1 MKTLD
6 LENIETISV
15 YLIDKDGNGYVGV
28 IDSAYAALIVQ
39 MTTFYQAEGIES
51 VPLESVI
58 KKQDH

>member
-6 LENIETISV
+6 LEGIESISV
-15 YLIDKDGNGYVGV
+15 YLIDENGNGYVGV
-28 IDSAYAALIVQ
+28 IDPAYAALIAQ

-58 KKQDH
+58 KK

>member
-1 MKTLD
+1 MNTLD
-6 LENIETISV
+6 PENIESISI
-15 YLIDKDGNGYVGV
+15 YLIDKNGNGYVGA
-28 IDSAYAALIVQ
+28 IDPAYAVLIAQ